1 MFFLTKVE
9 LIQSEGLQF
18 ILQDIVCYYEYQIPM
33 NRATLRSCPPP
44 LGSYL
49 PQCARRLPMI
59 MTALPEVLYDTV
71 DAPMDKAGRLLFH

>member
-33 NRATLRSCPPP
+33 NRATLSAAMCPAPSYDYDCTSG
-44 LGSYL
+44 GSL
-49 PQCARRLPMI
+49 
-59 MTALPEVLYDTV
+59 
-71 DAPMDKAGRLLFH
+71 